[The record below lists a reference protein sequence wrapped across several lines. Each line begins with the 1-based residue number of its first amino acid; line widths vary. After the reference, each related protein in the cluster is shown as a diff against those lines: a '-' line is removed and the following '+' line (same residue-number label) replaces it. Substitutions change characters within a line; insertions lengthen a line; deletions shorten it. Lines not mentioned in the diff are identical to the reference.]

1 MALKDGT
8 DPAPRPAGTIPPL
21 DEQIERAGLLDG
33 LSGEARALR
42 LAALHALAGDG
53 VPIEELVIAVGAGR
67 LASLILEKAL
77 DPPGVFT
84 IHELSSKAGVDPGQL
99 RSWFRALGRGVPAS
113 DAPIYSHDDLLIA
126 ERFREYLRLGFDTEK
141 LFATARVWGRN
152 LGSFV
157 DAMSGMV
164 EDVLV
169 AAHDDPD
176 VVLRYAMEV
185 RRFAEAEA
193 QIVAHLLGTMLAQR
207 IRSDAV
213 GAARSRDIAITG
225 VQEVAFCFADLV
237 GFTSLGEKLPVD
249 ILGEMADDLAALAT
263 DLAEAP
269 VRVVKA
275 IGDAV
280 MLMSPDPVALARTA
294 VDIVDEAQAR
304 GLPPLRASVTLG
316 TAISRAG
323 DWYGRPI
330 NLASRVLS
338 AAQPHQVLVTDAV
351 SDALQRAGWST
362 SSAGSF
368 DFKGVPGPTPL
379 FTVEAPPLA
388 RS

>member
-1 MALKDGT
+1 MAIKDGT
-8 DPAPRPAGTIPPL
+8 EPAHRPAGAAL
-21 DEQIERAGLLDG
+21 DEELERAGLLDG
-33 LSGEARALR
+33 LRGEARSLR
-42 LAALHALAGDG
+42 LAALRALAGDG
-53 VPIEELVIAVGAGR
+53 VPIEQLVVAVSTGR

-84 IHELSSKAGVDPGQL
+84 IHELASKAGVETEQL
-99 RSWFRALGRGVPAS
+99 RSWFRALGRGVPATG
-113 DAPIYSHDDLLIA
+113 APVYSHDDLLIA

-164 EDVLV
+164 EDVLL

-213 GAARSRDIAITG
+213 GAAGSRDITITG

-237 GFTSLGEKLPVD
+237 GFTRLGEKLPVD
-249 ILGEMADDLAALAT
+249 ILGEMADDLGALAT

-294 VDIVDEAQAR
+294 VTIVDEAQAR

-351 SDALQRAGWST
+351 REALHQAGWST
-362 SSAGSF
+362 SPAGAF

-379 FTVEAPPLA
+379 FTVEAPPQA
-388 RS
+388 RP